1 METLNSKIEKKKT
14 VKLKKHFHRYL
25 LFFNNISA
33 IKIGPFKTLKLSFS
47 SLIHFV

>member
-1 METLNSKIEKKKT
+1 METLNSKIENKT

-33 IKIGPFKTLKLSFS
+33 IKIGPL
-47 SLIHFV
+47 